1 MPTGTANTAE
11 EITDNI
17 RALVDRLVESK
28 VTHEMARRG
37 QDVASLLAE
46 RGADVGAMAND
57 AWQESRPMRRDVS
70 KQLGRTSRD
79 VAKWMNRTWRKDVRP
94 TLRDMWKR
102 REVAIGAAGAAVPA
116 AGEIVD
122 TAAVRLGLKQQ
133 REERHWGAFFL
144 GLLFGLAAGAIV
156 ALLTAPKRG
165 DEMRRDLTERADE
178 IATRAKDEW
187 VPMFQRD
194 ETNGQPAAEPTTATI
209 SEGTADAGAASGTD
223 ADRAADEAAE
233 AINEA
238 FDGGAERETA
248 EGEPSA

>member
-11 EITDNI
+11 EITENI

-28 VTHEMARRG
+28 VTHEMTRRG
-37 QDVASLLAE
+37 QDIASTLAE
-46 RGADVGAMAND
+46 RGADVGSMANE
-57 AWQESRPMRRDVS
+57 AWRDTRPMRRDVS
-70 KQLGRTSRD
+70 KQLTRSSRD
-79 VAKWMNRTWRKDVRP
+79 LAKWANRTWRKDVRP
-94 TLRDMWKR
+94 TLRDLWKR
-102 REVAIGAAGAAVPA
+102 RKVAIGAAGAAVPA

-122 TAAVRLGLKQQ
+122 TAAVRLGLKQ
-133 REERHWGAFFL
+133 REERHWGAFFF
-144 GLLFGLAAGAIV
+144 GLVLGLAAGAIA

-165 DEMRRDLTERADE
+165 DEIRRELTERADE

-194 ETNGQPAAEPTTATI
+194 ETNGQETIEGASTTLAEGA
-209 SEGTADAGAASGTD
+209 ADAGPPSGTD
-223 ADRAADEAAE
+223 VERAADETAE

-238 FDGGAERETA
+238 FDGGVEREKA

>member
-1 MPTGTANTAE
+1 MPTGPATTAE
-11 EITDNI
+11 EVTENI

-46 RGADVGAMAND
+46 RGSDVGSKANE
-57 AWQESRPMRRDVS
+57 AWRDTRPMRRDVA

-79 VAKWMNRTWRKDVRP
+79 LVKWANRTWRKDIRP
-94 TLRDMWKR
+94 AMKDIWKR
-102 REVAIGAAGAAVPA
+102 KEVAIGAAVPA

-122 TAAVRLGLKQQ
+122 TAAVRLGLKE
-133 REERHWGAFFL
+133 REERHWGAFFF
-144 GLLFGLAAGAIV
+144 GLLIGLAAGAIA

-165 DEMRRDLTERADE
+165 EEMRRELTERADE

-194 ETNGQPAAEPTTATI
+194 ETNGQSTVESATTTIAEGA
-209 SEGTADAGAASGTD
+209 ADAGPASGPD
-223 ADRAADEAAE
+223 AERVADETAE

-238 FDGGAERETA
+238 FEGGEREKA

>member
-11 EITDNI
+11 EITENI

-28 VTHEMARRG
+28 VTHEMTKRG
-37 QDVASLLAE
+37 QDVASLIAE

-57 AWQESRPMRRDVS
+57 AWRDSRPIRRDAR
-70 KQLGRTSRD
+70 KQIMRTSHD
-79 VAKWMNRTWRKDVRP
+79 LAKWANRTWRKDIRP
-94 TLRDMWKR
+94 TLRDIWKR
-102 REVAIGAAGAAVPA
+102 RKVAIGAAGAAVPA

-122 TAAVRLGLKQQ
+122 TAAVRLGLKH
-133 REERHWGAFFL
+133 REERHWGAFFF
-144 GLLFGLAAGAIV
+144 GLVLGLAAGAIA

-194 ETNGQPAAEPTTATI
+194 ETNGQTTAESATATLA
-209 SEGTADAGAASGTD
+209 EGAADAGPTSGSE
-223 ADRAADEAAE
+223 ADRAADETAE

-238 FDGGAERETA
+238 FDGGVEREKA

>member
-28 VTHEMARRG
+28 VTHEMTRRG
-37 QDVASLLAE
+37 HDVASLIAD
-46 RGADVGAMAND
+46 RGNE
-57 AWQESRPMRRDVS
+57 AWHDSRPVRRDVS
-70 KQLGRTSRD
+70 KRLARTSRD
-79 VAKWMNRTWRKDVRP
+79 LVKWANRTWRKDVRP
-94 TLRDMWKR
+94 TLKDVWKR
-102 REVAIGAAGAAVPA
+102 REVAIGAASAAVPA

-122 TAAVRLGLKQQ
+122 TAAVRLGLKQ
-133 REERHWGAFFL
+133 REERHWGAFFF
-144 GLLFGLAAGAIV
+144 GLLIGLAAGAVV

-165 DEMRRDLTERADE
+165 EEMRRELTERADE
-178 IATRAKDEW
+178 LATRAKDEW

-194 ETNGQPAAEPTTATI
+194 ETNGQTTAESSTATI
-209 SEGTADAGAASGTD
+209 AEGAADAGPASGPD
-223 ADRAADEAAE
+223 VERAADETAE

-238 FDGGAERETA
+238 FESGAGREKA